1 MKIVIAPDSFKES
14 LSAEKCCQA
23 IKAGFSTLFPDA
35 NYICLPIADGGEGTV
50 DAMVAAT
57 GGNIVT
63 LEVCGPMG
71 EKVNAFYGL
80 TGDGKTAVIE
90 MAAASGLMLVAPE
103 KRNPLLASSFGT
115 GELIRHALDNGIR
128 HIILGIGGSATVDGG
143 MGMAQALG
151 VRFFDADGQVLAANG
166 GNLARV
172 ASIEM
177 EECDPRL
184 ANCHIEVACD
194 VDNPLV
200 GARGA
205 AAVFLNADIKPGI
218 EIVLRAVN
226 LEQAVQGAA
235 LVITGEGR
243 IDSQTAGGKA
253 PLGVA
258 SVAKQFNV
266 PVIGIAGVLGDG
278 VEVVHQYG
286 IDAVFS
292 ILPRLAPLAEVL
304 ASGETNLFNSARN
317 IACAIKIG
325 QGIKN

>member
-23 IKAGFSTLFPDA
+23 IKAGFSTVFPDA
-35 NYICLPIADGGEGTV
+35 HYICLPIADGGEGTV

-63 LEVCGPMG
+63 LEVCGPIG

-80 TGDGKTAVIE
+80 TGDGKTVVIE

-151 VRFFDADGQVLAANG
+151 VRFLDADGQVLAANG

-177 EECDPRL
+177 DECDPRL

-200 GARGA
+200 GPRGA
-205 AAVFLNADIKPGI
+205 A
-218 EIVLRAVN
+218 
-226 LEQAVQGAA
+226 
-235 LVITGEGR
+235 
-243 IDSQTAGGKA
+243 
-253 PLGVA
+253 
-258 SVAKQFNV
+258 
-266 PVIGIAGVLGDG
+266 
-278 VEVVHQYG
+278 
-286 IDAVFS
+286 
-292 ILPRLAPLAEVL
+292 
-304 ASGETNLFNSARN
+304 
-317 IACAIKIG
+317 
-325 QGIKN
+325 